1 MIEANTFVSIN
12 LKTDQMKKNRLIL
25 MYIMVL
31 LFSQVSLFAQ
41 DEPAKENPWSI
52 NVDLMSRYVWRGQD
66 FGSAPS
72 IQPGISYSKWG
83 LTLGSWG
90 AYTFNNVNT
99 NVQELDLYVSY
110 SFLDMFSVTVTDYF
124 FPAEGEDYKYFDYKD
139 HSTGHVFEGT
149 IGFNGTENLPLSA
162 FVATNF
168 YGCDARRLDQDGC
181 PAEIQYSTY
190 AEVAYSFNYLSLFM
204 GFNLTTADTDM
215 GESGYYGDSFGV
227 VNLGIS
233 ASKDIRITDKFSLPL
248 NASLITNPQKEK
260 VFFVVGISL

>member
-1 MIEANTFVSIN
+1 MDTDIFVCVN
-12 LKTDQMKKNRLIL
+12 LKTEKMKKNRLIF
-25 MYIMVL
+25 MFIMVF
-31 LFSQVSLFAQ
+31 LFSQASLFAQ
-41 DEPAKENPWSI
+41 EETAKENPFSV

-83 LTLGSWG
+83 VTLGSWG
-90 AYTFNNVNT
+90 AYTFNNVNS
-99 NVQELDLYVSY
+99 NIQELDLYVSY

-124 FPAEGEDYKYFDYKD
+124 FPAEGVDYNYFDYKD
-139 HSTGHVFEGT
+139 QSTGHVFEGT
-149 IGFNGTENLPLSA
+149 IAFNGTENLPLSA

-168 YGCDARRLDQDGC
+168 YGGDARRLDEDGNSGD
-181 PAEIQYSTY
+181 IQYSTY

-233 ASKDIRITDKFSLPL
+233 ASRDIKITDKFSLPL
-248 NASLITNPQKEK
+248 SASLITNPQKEK